1 MDELKKNN
9 FHDRW
14 NFSVFGQ
21 IKIMIVYAKYYMFNN
36 IYFVFIKENLI
47 RPEIDFDISLVSVSA
62 SHAVESLLERE
73 TEDPVGGNTPKF
85 SSFILFSKFWDNKR
99 EMEKD
104 FR

>member
-1 MDELKKNN
+1 
-9 FHDRW
+9 
-14 NFSVFGQ
+14 
-21 IKIMIVYAKYYMFNN
+21 MFNN

-85 SSFILFSKFWDNKR
+85 SSFILFFPFWDNKR
-99 EMEKD
+99 DMEKD